1 MKYILLVSSILSF
14 FEIFNDEE
22 NRETAYIFP
31 TACVIMA
38 ALIDIY
44 K

>member
-1 MKYILLVSSILSF
+1 MKIILLIVGLATF
-14 FEIFNDEE
+14 LEIFNDEE
-22 NRETAYIFP
+22 NRETAYVFP

-38 ALIDIY
+38 ALIEIY

>member
-1 MKYILLVSSILSF
+1 MKYVLLVAGFLSF
-14 FEIFNDEE
+14 CEIFNDEE
-22 NRETAYIFP
+22 NRETACVFP